1 MRVIGVDDFALRR
14 RHHYGTVLVDL
25 AGHRPVD
32 VLLGREAGDF
42 ADWLRAHPG
51 VQVICRDRAGGYADG
66 ARDGAPAA
74 VQVADRWHLW
84 DNLCRHVERLVA
96 AHHACLPEPTA
107 PGMNDAGADNPID
120 LAVLQ
125 WPDTVRVANTRQ
137 RHQRTHDLRDQGLSM
152 RAIARRLDLNFKTV
166 RRYLRAGS
174 VDSLLASGVQV
185 SVLDPFKPYLNER
198 LAQGE
203 RNATLLLAEITGQGY
218 TGGYNT
224 LARYLRPL
232 RRIDAATLAD
242 LPPRP
247 APPAVRQVTGWITG
261 LPSNLD
267 PGAAMRLH
275 AIRHRCPELDAAV
288 RHVAGF
294 ARMIRTCPATRTRS
308 PSGSAPSTPTCPHS
322 GRSLPGC
329 AATWTPSPPG

>member
-1 MRVIGVDDFALRR
+1 
-14 RHHYGTVLVDL
+14 
-25 AGHRPVD
+25 
-32 VLLGREAGDF
+32 
-42 ADWLRAHPG
+42 
-51 VQVICRDRAGGYADG
+51 
-66 ARDGAPAA
+66 

-107 PGMNDAGADNPID
+107 PAMDDPVADHPTD
-120 LAVLQ
+120 MSVLQ
-125 WPDTVRVANTRQ
+125 WPDTVRVEHTRQ
-137 RHQRTHDLRDQGLSM
+137 RHQRTHDLREQGLSM

-166 RRYLRAGS
+166 RRYLRAAS

-185 SVLDPFKPYLNER
+185 SVLDPFKPYLNGR

-203 RNATLLLAEITGQGY
+203 RNATVLLVEITGQGY

-232 RRIDAATLAD
+232 RRVDAARLAG
-242 LPPRP
+242 LLPRP

-261 LPSNLD
+261 LPGNLEPPD
-267 PGAAMRLH
+267 AGRLQ
-275 AIRHRCPELDAAV
+275 AIRARCPEVDAAV

-294 ARMIRTCPATRTRS
+294 ARMIKDLSGDKNTLTKWMGAVDADLPSLRS
-308 PSGSAPSTPTCPHS
+308 FTAGLRRDLDAVVAGLTLDYNSGAVEGTVNRIKQLKAAMY
-322 GRSLPGC
+322 GRAKPDLLRKRILL
-329 AATWTPSPPG
+329 A